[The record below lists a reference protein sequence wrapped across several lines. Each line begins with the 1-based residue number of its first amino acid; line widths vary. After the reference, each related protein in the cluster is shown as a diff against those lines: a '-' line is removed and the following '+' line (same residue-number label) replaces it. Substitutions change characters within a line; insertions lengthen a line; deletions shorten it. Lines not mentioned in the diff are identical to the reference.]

1 MLDEALAEL
10 ERYVIASETA
20 LTTVVL
26 WCAHAHLVHN
36 ERAHLWV
43 SPRLAI
49 QSPVMGCGKSLL
61 LECVACLVPRPEI
74 ASSITAA
81 SIFRVID
88 DQRPTLLI
96 DEADRVIRGDNPDL
110 LAVLNS
116 SHRRGNAYVMRCV
129 EQGGEQIVKK
139 FNTWTA
145 MALAGIKE
153 LPPTLQD
160 RSVVI
165 RLRRALP
172 SEPRE
177 HLEDGSSPKL
187 LEIRRKLIRWSR
199 DLGAFPR
206 VTLPKFL
213 NNRLGDNWRPLFG
226 VAKLAGGQWPA
237 RVEEAATAAVAA
249 HTDDGVLVALLTG
262 IKTAFGEKKRIGSLE
277 LIDALLK
284 DDAFDWSTAHKGKPI
299 NEFYLGRELR
309 GILNP
314 PLVKGRISEQWR
326 EGKSIVRGYTRDR
339 FSDAWSRYIFPEP
352 RKRGDSG
359 DIGDSGD
366 NPLDET
372 DISCHQ
378 SGSSS
383 GDTDGAGDLG
393 DTKVDEAVTSQGR
406 HHSQDS
412 IGDTKTPDE
421 FNAVTSVTNVTSSL
435 GGSGEKISGAGQN
448 GNGVGGDGGPSR
460 TRRGALN
467 GFVRAEEQWPVNSR
481 DRLFPN
487 IRGSRRNARVPS
499 KNAPTNAPTMP
510 LPHPLPLPYS
520 ATVADVGYEVAES
533 KH

>member
-1 MLDEALAEL
+1 
-10 ERYVIASETA
+10 
-20 LTTVVL
+20 
-26 WCAHAHLVHN
+26 
-36 ERAHLWV
+36 
-43 SPRLAI
+43 
-49 QSPVMGCGKSLL
+49 MGCGKSLL

-88 DQRPTLLI
+88 DQRPILLI

-139 FNTWTA
+139 FDTWTA

-165 RLRRALP
+165 RLRRALQ

-187 LEIRRKLIRWSR
+187 LEIRRKLIRSSE

-237 RVEEAATAAVAA
+237 RVEEAATAAVAT

-262 IKTAFGEKKRIGSLE
+262 IKTAFGEKKRIGSPE

-284 DDAFDWSTAHKGKPI
+284 DDAFDWSTAHRV
-299 NEFYLGRELR
+299 NRSMNSTWAE
-309 GILNP
+309 
-314 PLVKGRISEQWR
+314 
-326 EGKSIVRGYTRDR
+326 
-339 FSDAWSRYIFPEP
+339 
-352 RKRGDSG
+352 
-359 DIGDSGD
+359 
-366 NPLDET
+366 
-372 DISCHQ
+372 SCVE
-378 SGSSS
+378 SS
-383 GDTDGAGDLG
+383 
-393 DTKVDEAVTSQGR
+393 
-406 HHSQDS
+406 
-412 IGDTKTPDE
+412 
-421 FNAVTSVTNVTSSL
+421 
-435 GGSGEKISGAGQN
+435 
-448 GNGVGGDGGPSR
+448 
-460 TRRGALN
+460 TRR
-467 GFVRAEEQWPVNSR
+467 
-481 DRLFPN
+481 
-487 IRGSRRNARVPS
+487 
-499 KNAPTNAPTMP
+499 
-510 LPHPLPLPYS
+510 
-520 ATVADVGYEVAES
+520 
-533 KH
+533 